1 MQTYVIRRLLILV
14 PVLLGISI
22 VVFVIMRLLPGDVAA
37 MILSGPDGESSAS
50 PEALQ
55 TLRRN
60 LGLDQPLHMQY
71 LNWITGLVRLD
82 AGQSLWSQRPVFQ
95 EVGERLPLTIELA
108 VLALAISLTIA
119 LPLGILSALK
129 QDTWIDYVFRV
140 VSIGGLALPS
150 FWIGTLTILA
160 LSLWFSY
167 TPPLGYVRP
176 TQDLWKNLQQL
187 IWPALVI
194 GYNNAAIVS
203 RMTRSTMLEVLR
215 DDYVR
220 TARAK
225 GLDMRTILVRHAFR
239 NAVLPV
245 MTIAAIQLGHLLG
258 GAVLMETIFTLP
270 GIGRFLIDAIF
281 RRDYPVVQT
290 IIVLMGV
297 LFVSLNLLVDL
308 LYGALDPRI
317 RYS

>member
-1 MQTYVIRRLLILV
+1 MQTYIIRRLLILV

-22 VVFVIMRLLPGDVAA
+22 VVFVIMRILPGDVAS
-37 MILSGPDGESSAS
+37 MILMGPEGGTPD
-50 PEALQ
+50 PEAVRTLQ
-55 TLRRN
+55 LS
-60 LGLDQPLHMQY
+60 LGLDQPLPVQY
-71 LNWITGLVRLD
+71 LTWIGGLLRLD
-82 AGQSLWSQRPVFQ
+82 AGKSLWSQRPVFV
-95 EVGERLPLTIELA
+95 ELSDRLPLTIELA
-108 VLALAISLTIA
+108 LVALAISLTIA
-119 LPLGILSALK
+119 LPIGILSALK
-129 QDTWIDYVFRV
+129 QDTWVDYAFRV

-150 FWIGTLTILA
+150 FWIGTLTILF

-176 TQDLWKNLQQL
+176 DQDLLKNLQQL
-187 IWPALVI
+187 IWPALII

-203 RMTRSTMLEVLR
+203 RMTRSTMLEVMR

-239 NAVLPV
+239 NAILPV
-245 MTIAAIQLGHLLG
+245 MTIAAIQLGHLLS

-270 GIGRFLIDAIF
+270 GVGRFLIDAISH
-281 RRDYPVVQT
+281 RDYPVVQT

-297 LFVSLNLLVDL
+297 LFVSLNLVVDL
-308 LYGALDPRI
+308 LYGILDPRI

>member
-37 MILSGPDGESSAS
+37 MILSGPEGGVAD
-50 PEALQ
+50 PQALE
-55 TLRRN
+55 TLRLN
-60 LGLDQPLHMQY
+60 LGLDQPLHIQY
-71 LNWITGLVRLD
+71 VTWVGGLLRLD
-82 AGQSLWSQRPVFQ
+82 AGLSLWSQRPVFQ
-95 EVGERLPLTIELA
+95 EIGERLPLTLELA
-108 VLALAISLTIA
+108 ILALSISLVIA
-119 LPLGILSALK
+119 LPIGILSALK
-129 QDTWIDYVFRV
+129 QDTWVDYVFRV

-167 TPPLGYVRP
+167 SPPLGYVRP

-225 GLDMRTILVRHAFR
+225 GLDMRTVLVRHAFR

-245 MTIAAIQLGHLLG
+245 LTIAAIQLGHLLG

-270 GIGRFLIDAIF
+270 GVGRFLIDAIF

-290 IIVLMGV
+290 IIMLMGL
-297 LFVSLNLLVDL
+297 LFVSLNLVVDL
-308 LYGALDPRI
+308 LYGVLDPRI